1 MRRGIGSCKAHT
13 IAWMCGCAAAG
24 VCVAGIGCAA
34 DPARGYSMGWS
45 FDDSIETVSV
55 PIFENRTFVTGI
67 EATLTDAIIKRIQS
81 RTPWAVTSGT
91 ADTLL
96 VGEIVDVERRA
107 LSDSPVSG
115 FVQDQAVTLVV
126 EFTWRDNRTGE
137 TLSQAT
143 RFRATSAVVPSRGLD
158 GAPGE
163 RPEVG
168 RRDAIQEMAEAIVG
182 RMRSRW

>member
-1 MRRGIGSCKAHT
+1 MGLARFAIVAGLG
-13 IAWMCGCAAAG
+13 AAAWLAAA
-24 VCVAGIGCAA
+24 VAGCAA
-34 DPARGYSMGWS
+34 DPTEGYALGWS
-45 FDDSIETVSV
+45 FDESIETVSV
-55 PIFENRTFVTGI
+55 PIFENRTYVTGL
-67 EATLTDAIIKRIQS
+67 EATLTDAIIKRIQG

-91 ADTLL
+91 ADSTL
-96 VGEIVDVERRA
+96 VGEIVAVERRA

-115 FVQDQAVTLVV
+115 FVQDQAITLVV

-137 TLSQAT
+137 TLAEAR

-163 RPEVG
+163 RPEIG
-168 RRDAIQEMAEAIVG
+168 QRDAIAEMAEAIVG